1 MIFQYPEHFK
11 YPEDKRIFFLDHI
24 LTWENILSPFK
35 GRPNVCLEIGS
46 LHGGSSVYM
55 IENFC
60 KTENSFFYF
69 MDINEDEYLNNNL
82 SVYKNVVGYI
92 GESSDSFKNFNH
104 FGLKKDFLDIVYI
117 DGNHMSNYVL
127 EDAVNSFYCL
137 KNYGVMIFDD
147 YNGGLEQPTHM
158 QAKTGIDSF
167 IRCYEKY
174 LNIIHVDYQLIVQK
188 IPYIN
193 ETEFKENYYNKQK

>member
-1 MIFQYPEHFK
+1 MTFQYPDHFK
-11 YPEDKRIFFLDHI
+11 YPEGKRIFFLDHVAK
-24 LTWENILSPFK
+24 WETILSPFK
-35 GRPNVCLEIGS
+35 DRPNVCLEIGS

-55 IENFC
+55 IESYC
-60 KTENSFFYF
+60 KLENSHFYY
-69 MDINEDEYLNNNL
+69 MDINEDEYLINNL
-82 SVYKNVVGYI
+82 SVYKNITGFI

-104 FGLKKDFLDIVYI
+104 FGLKKEFLDIVYI

-137 KNYGVMIFDD
+137 KNYGIMIFDD
-147 YNGGLEQPTHM
+147 YNGGLEQPVHM

-167 IRCYEKY
+167 IRSYEKY

-188 IPYIN
+188 IPYLN
-193 ETEFKENYYNKQK
+193 ELELKENYYKNSE